1 MVTTSQRTLG
11 VPSGRIFS
19 EVRGGKRQD
28 AGMQSLAD
36 PLLEPSGTI
45 ITDDERKAAAAK
57 RKLLIGA
64 GLCTGFMLIEVVGT
78 RDSYL
83 VGAHRL
89 DG

>member
-11 VPSGRIFS
+11 VPSGHILFFS
-19 EVRGGKRQD
+19 EVLTPAASQD
-28 AGMQSLAD
+28 ASMQSLAD

-64 GLCTGFMLIEVVGT
+64 GLCTGFMLIEVVG
-78 RDSYL
+78 
-83 VGAHRL
+83 A
-89 DG
+89 

>member
-11 VPSGRIFS
+11 VPSGHIFS
-19 EVRGGKRQD
+19 EEVLTPAASARTL
-28 AGMQSLAD
+28 GMQSLAD

-64 GLCTGFMLIEVVGT
+64 GLCTGFMLIEVVGA
-78 RDSYL
+78 RDIYQ
-83 VGAHRL
+83 L
-89 DG
+89 DI